1 MVCYAAITGNTNVDV
16 LIQQKSN
23 GDLVQLPMM
32 AGTLEHDSLNEKYV
46 CYWFKSVYSSNI
58 KNTIQICWE
67 FGLLLSKFKSCDCYK
82 TLHMTW
88 QLCCHVMCKD
98 LYWLNGYEWN
108 NDNIKFPFN
117 LKCE

>member
-46 CYWFKSVYSSNI
+46 CYWFKSVYSSYMLLQEHNSNLLGI
-58 KNTIQICWE
+58 WFALIQIQIMW
-67 FGLLLSKFKSCDCYK
+67 LLQNFAHDMAAVLP
-82 TLHMTW
+82 
-88 QLCCHVMCKD
+88 CHVQRFVLIK
-98 LYWLNGYEWN
+98 WLWME
-108 NDNIKFPFN
+108 
-117 LKCE
+117 